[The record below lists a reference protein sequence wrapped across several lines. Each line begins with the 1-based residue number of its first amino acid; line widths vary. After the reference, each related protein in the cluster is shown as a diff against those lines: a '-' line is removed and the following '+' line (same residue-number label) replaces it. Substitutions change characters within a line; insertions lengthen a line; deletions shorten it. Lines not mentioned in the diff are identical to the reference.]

1 MKENK
6 NGSAPKRGMKRDLH
20 INQLQ
25 DTDYPFALNT
35 NTEQETGE
43 GLNLTN
49 EPSNYLAVNF
59 PEGYKV
65 IGKRKYL
72 QGNKTF
78 YILTNPET
86 KKSSIGYVDDT
97 LIESFNEDEYV
108 NCSDCE
114 GKNILSTP
122 LEETTQTPTHTYIE
136 LINDECHEVGEG
148 LDLDINYPIKFLNIK
163 VEKGDVKLYWNDYKN
178 PPRWLNTTDVSYL
191 FIQEVPCDNNIIE
204 DCVIIDKLLQFP
216 KYGNFTI
223 NPKTLQVGGNL
234 KKGTYEF
241 YGAYCDL
248 YGNNISEYFIPTNP
262 IPIFDE
268 NDNILSQK
276 DLDSYTNFAIKLE
289 IENLNINYPYYKIV
303 CVERTDVSGTASA
316 FIEGIH
322 PTTDNTV
329 IYSSS
334 GTSDVEGSIISGN
347 KRILKR
353 VDIAE
358 LYEVR
363 TKYDKA
369 KGTSAINGQQFMWG
383 MYRKPEINLQP
394 VVNLFGSLMKWQ
406 TSVAKE
412 DLYKNGISSSKYKG
426 YNRNEVQPFALRF
439 WFKNGGYTSNFPI
452 ISRPSIE
459 GERDVIDT
467 SNPNRESIE
476 ANAPDCFTTDRT
488 EKWQF
493 LNTATSIGICE
504 AGEGIE
510 TQSVEENITRS
521 CIIEDLAEIPTN
533 TISIE
538 IDGSYV
544 DLETYINENI
554 EEVTNPSSDL
564 YTPIGQYLEE
574 SLYVNDHCSANFEDN
589 CEVAVLIEE
598 EIYINGV
605 ENEQSTL
612 VEKCIED
619 YTKSVP
625 PLYCNLYKR
634 DLTDG
639 SFEKDLEFSEEFMPC
654 GNPINDCLPVVYK
667 REFNS
672 YNEDCSYAE
681 NILNNNNPT
690 QQGTTYFHNYYGAD
704 TLAELLDVDSRG
716 VIYTDSDFQST
727 LHKGALFFKIEKN
740 DRDSLIFEIT
750 KKSDCEKEDEISIGD
765 TLRYN
770 FYSTCNSTT
779 PLAIT
784 IIEPAGTA
792 ENPCSYTPPT
802 EGVVDMTEGLL
813 VELDV
818 TTYPDTFYVA
828 IDAPITS
835 ESVPDTRPTPL
846 CGCSGSTIKY
856 RTAPICGCF
865 GLFTRDVEYS
875 FVDVSWDSIIVNKKE
890 IYESECTFEIP
901 IIGECDPV
909 PYEYGEF
916 AYWESIE
923 EYPDNEELYNSSL
936 LKILESDL
944 TELSEYDKSNFEDFY
959 TDDVQNGEYTLK
971 TTTDFRCSKIRHP
984 KLPDNIVAPFMN
996 TISSA
1001 PFSETIIYPL
1011 GVKLDSEVVRTMLVV
1026 ALNNN
1031 LITQEDY
1038 DNIEGYEILRADNS
1052 INKSVIASG
1061 LVYDMY
1067 KYEKK
1072 EKEYYYSN
1080 YPHNDLGD
1088 DFLHYEDKN
1097 RNSFIPHPFN
1107 SEKNNRFSFI
1117 SPDVFLTKPA
1127 LPPEIV
1133 FNGYQL
1139 GNSSGRFTDVEDHPK
1154 WVILGKDARTLASF
1168 LAAVESGLE
1177 LAVKIAEFTTQGGA
1191 GHAWFIAG
1199 IASGTNAP
1207 GVGISSGATITFIIA
1222 SSLAQFMKV
1231 GQYRYQWLQ
1240 IFRDLGTVYNFAG
1253 YNVSHGYHNKFITN
1267 DKYFNEDNSVSNNE
1281 YLRGLSVKKYM
1292 KDGRYEYRDNTV
1304 TNNKLFVNNWGRE
1317 ESVFLSTGDFPIHYT
1332 DEYKNFDN
1340 SNLSIE
1346 QGSRTYLSNNDC
1358 TVDTDYERN
1367 VGSPY
1372 VTLKNYVPDQYGNI
1386 DSIKWLTTNYK
1397 FKLEE
1402 DNTCSPI
1409 YGGTIIISRFT
1420 WKRKLPL
1427 FTTTAMGEPDKLAFS
1442 YSQYTNI
1449 GSPRFYCDY
1458 ESDSIENIVIP
1469 FPDIDSEYNF
1479 DCERGKND
1487 FYVKPPSKMYL
1498 YYYGITDFLVESE
1511 INCNFRYGRKEL
1523 KDNFYPS
1530 IGDMVRWTQEKNVP
1544 ITEPNTFY
1552 YNNIYSLPVSNTPY
1566 KLLDSTF
1573 SKERQLLLSN
1583 QDNATIWSEKD
1594 VDENSPVDPWLIF
1607 KPLNWYEFPY
1617 DYGKLIELK
1626 AIEGGQVLARF
1637 EDKQLILNAVDN
1649 LADRMLP
1656 QTQKLGSG
1664 GIFSTRPNESNT
1676 SDLGFVGSQHHQTL
1690 STPYGHVTVD
1700 AKRGKI
1706 HLTTAGGQETI
1717 SESVGGQP
1725 TYMKNWFREQLPF
1738 KILRDIP
1745 DADVDNNYKG
1755 LGIAMGWDARFDR
1768 IFVTKKDYVAL
1779 QEGISMCD
1787 SDFVISDESYY
1798 QDIIDDYI
1806 SQGYT
1811 YEGIS
1816 DCELCFRKTI
1826 YSITPTTDIYA
1837 YFDTTSMLITDAEAA
1852 LIGLQ
1857 TWFTNF
1863 QTANPT
1869 YTGNLYTIPTIQER
1883 YLLNMAYIQKAGTQ
1897 FPNLNTAPEWAP
1909 YMNLPPNANTGS
1921 FVPPSDLV
1929 ALIFNDESDPPYHNS
1944 GENNFTGQPTV
1955 GSNAF
1960 TGNYIDF
1967 RDNSYPLFDNFRAVA
1982 YPIAKAGGGFNIAA
1996 TRNMVLHFLA
2006 AIEGEIITAEE
2017 VTALGITFDVS
2028 IINTTNPYKDYILPD
2043 SSVYVPLKEYGFLG
2057 IYDKISPADEVF
2069 SSEQFQED
2077 LASFT
2082 NIGTEFESEDVV
2094 CIPLEKIELEDE
2106 EYFEE
2111 HSWTIAFKI
2120 GEGWI
2125 SYYSFTPNYYSFH
2138 NEFFQTGYNYGESA
2152 GTLWSHTLNNTSL
2165 QVFQGVKY
2173 PWIVE
2178 VPLKN
2183 QNINKILKSAEINIE
2198 AKRYQN
2204 QWDYSEHKDVGFNKL
2219 VVYNNTNNSGN
2230 LNLVQQKSY
2239 KDTNKYPITNN
2250 DGTQDVL
2257 YTAEN
2262 GKHYINYFYNRVK
2275 NQDNNVPI
2283 WLWEKNMINKTV
2295 NQQAVSFRGKSLL
2308 ERIKGH
2314 QFLLRLTQDKESRY
2328 SIILKDVQ
2336 TKEIIHE

>member
-1 MKENK
+1 
-6 NGSAPKRGMKRDLH
+6 MKRDLH

-59 PEGYKV
+59 PSGYKV
-65 IGKRKYL
+65 IGRRKYL

-78 YILTNPET
+78 YILTNPTT

-97 LIESFNEDEYV
+97 LIEVFNEDGYI
-108 NCSDCE
+108 NCDDCE
-114 GKNILSTP
+114 GKNSLSTP
-122 LEETTQTPTHTYIE
+122 LEEITQTPTHEYVE

-148 LDLDINYPIKFLNIK
+148 LDLDINHPIKFLNIK

-191 FIQEVPCDNNIIE
+191 FTQEIPCNDDITE
-204 DCVIIDKLLQFP
+204 DCIIIDKLLQFP

-234 KKGTYEF
+234 KKGSYEF

-276 DLDSYTNFAIKLE
+276 DLDSYTNFSIKLE
-289 IENLNINYPYYKIV
+289 IENLNANYPYYKIV

-316 FIEGIH
+316 FLEGIH
-322 PTTDNTV
+322 PTTDDSI

-334 GTSDVEGSIISGN
+334 GSSDAEGSIISGN
-347 KRILKR
+347 KKILKR
-353 VDIAE
+353 VDISE

-369 KGTSAINGQQFMWG
+369 KGTTAINGQQFMWG
-383 MYRKPEINLQP
+383 LYRKPEINLQP

-439 WFKNGGYTSNFPI
+439 WFKNGGYTANYPI
-452 ISRPSIE
+452 IARPSIE
-459 GERDVIDT
+459 GERTAINEN
-467 SNPNRESIE
+467 NPNRESIE
-476 ANAPDCFTTDRT
+476 YNSPDCYTTDRT

-493 LNTATSIGICE
+493 LNTATQIGICE
-504 AGEGIE
+504 AAEGVE
-510 TQSVEENITRS
+510 TQSVDETVVRS
-521 CIIEDLAEIPTN
+521 CTIEDLDEIPTN

-538 IDGSYV
+538 IEGSYV

-574 SLYVNDHCSANFEDN
+574 ALYEEDHCEPNFEDN
-589 CEVAVLIEE
+589 CDEASLTET
-598 EIYINGV
+598 EIYISNV
-605 ENEQSTL
+605 ENEETTL
-612 VEKCIED
+612 IEKCIED
-619 YTKSVP
+619 YSKSVP

-634 DLTDG
+634 ELTDG
-639 SFEKDLEFSEEFMPC
+639 SFEKDLDFAEAYMPC
-654 GNPINDCLPVVYK
+654 GNPLNDCLPIVYK
-667 REFNS
+667 REFNL
-672 YNEDCSYAE
+672 YNEDCAYAE

-690 QQGTTYFHNYYGAD
+690 QQGTSYFHNYYGAD
-704 TLAELLDVDSRG
+704 TLDELLDNDGVDG
-716 VIYTDSDFQST
+716 KEVIYTDSNFQST

-740 DRDSLIFEIT
+740 NRDSIIFEIT
-750 KKSDCEKEDEISIGD
+750 KKSECEKEDEISIGD

-770 FYSTCNSTT
+770 FYSSCKSTT
-779 PLAIT
+779 ALPIT
-784 IIEPAGTA
+784 IIEPD
-792 ENPCSYTPPT
+792 NPDCDYTPPT

-813 VELDV
+813 VELNV
-818 TTYPDTFYVA
+818 TSYPDVFYVA
-828 IDAPITS
+828 IDAPITE
-835 ESVPDTRPTPL
+835 ESVPDTRTMPT
-846 CGCSGSTIKY
+846 CSCSGEVTKY

-865 GLFTRDVEYS
+865 SVFTRDIEYS
-875 FVDVSWDSIIVNKKE
+875 SADVSWDSITVNKKE
-890 IYESECTFEIP
+890 TYESECTFEIP

-909 PYEYGEF
+909 PYAYGEF
-916 AYWESIE
+916 SYWESTE
-923 EYPDNEELYNSSL
+923 EYPNNEELYDSSS
-936 LKILESDL
+936 LKILEEDL
-944 TELSEYDKSNFEDFY
+944 DELSEYDKTNFEDFY
-959 TDDVQNGEYTLK
+959 TNDVQNGAYTLK
-971 TTTDFRCSKIRHP
+971 DSTDFRCSKIRHP
-984 KLPDNIVAPFMN
+984 KFPDNIVAPFMT

-1001 PFSETIIYPL
+1001 PFSEALIYPL
-1011 GVKLDSEVVRTMLVV
+1011 GVRMDSEVIKTMLNV
-1026 ALNNN
+1026 ALTNN

-1052 INKSVIASG
+1052 VNKSVIASG

-1067 KYEKK
+1067 KYNKK
-1072 EKEYYYSN
+1072 GKEYYYPN

-1088 DFLHYEDKN
+1088 DLLHYEDKD
-1097 RNSFIPHPFN
+1097 RNSFIPHPFD
-1107 SEKNNRFSFI
+1107 SEKNNRYSFI
-1117 SPDVFLTKPA
+1117 SPDIFLTKPS
-1127 LPPEIV
+1127 LPTEIV

-1139 GNSSGRFTDVEDHPK
+1139 GNSSGRFTNVEDHPK
-1154 WVILGKDARTLASF
+1154 WTILGRDARTLASF
-1168 LAAVESGLE
+1168 LGGLESALE
-1177 LAVKIAEFTTQGGA
+1177 LAIKIAEFTVQGGA
-1191 GHAWFIAG
+1191 GHTWFVAG
-1199 IASGTNAP
+1199 FTNGTNA
-1207 GVGISSGATITFIIA
+1207 VGASISTGALLAFVGAA
-1222 SSLAQFMKV
+1222 SISQFLKV
-1231 GQYRYQWLQ
+1231 GQYRYQWIE
-1240 IFRDLGTVYNFAG
+1240 IFRNLGAVYNFAG
-1253 YNVSHGYHNKFITN
+1253 YNVSHGYHNKFVIN
-1267 DKYFNEDNSVSNNE
+1267 DKYFNEDNSVGNNE
-1281 YLRGLSVKKYM
+1281 YVRGLSIKKYM
-1292 KDGRYEYRDNTV
+1292 KDGRYEYRDNT
-1304 TNNKLFVNNWGRE
+1304 TTSNKLFVNNWGRE
-1317 ESVFLSTGDFPIHYT
+1317 ESVFLSLGDFPIHYT
-1332 DEYKNFDN
+1332 DEYKNHDN

-1346 QGSRTYLSNNDC
+1346 QGSRTYMSNNNCDI
-1358 TVDTDYERN
+1358 DSDYERN

-1372 VTLKNYVPDQYGNI
+1372 VTLRNYIPDQYGNI

-1402 DNTCSPI
+1402 DTSCTPI
-1409 YGGTIIISRFT
+1409 YGGTVVISRFT

-1427 FTTTAMGEPDKLAFS
+1427 FTTTAMGEPDKLAFN

-1458 ESDSIENIVIP
+1458 ESDSTQNILGIP
-1469 FPDIDSEYNF
+1469 FPDIDSNYNF
-1479 DCERGKND
+1479 DCETGKNG

-1523 KDNFYPS
+1523 KDSFYPS
-1530 IGDMVRWTQEKNVP
+1530 IGDIVRWTQEKNVS

-1566 KLLDSTF
+1566 KLLDSSF
-1573 SKERQLLLSN
+1573 SKERQLLLAN
-1583 QDNATIWSEKD
+1583 QNNATIWSEKD
-1594 VDENSPVDPWLIF
+1594 NDENSPVDPWLIF

-1656 QTQKLGSG
+1656 QTQKLGTG

-1676 SDLGFVGSQHHQTL
+1676 SDLGYVGSQHHQTL

-1706 HLTTAGGQETI
+1706 HLTTAGGQETL

-1738 KILRDIP
+1738 KILKTVP
-1745 DADVDNNYKG
+1745 NTDVDNNYKG
-1755 LGIAMGWDARFDR
+1755 IGIAMGWDARFDR
-1768 IFVTKKDYVAL
+1768 IFITKKDYITKK
-1779 QEGISMCD
+1779 ENI
-1787 SDFVISDESYY
+1787 DFCNGEFVNTNLEDYS
-1798 QDIIDDYI
+1798 DIIEDYEN
-1806 SQGYT
+1806 QGYT
-1811 YEGIS
+1811 FEGIE
-1816 DCELCFRKTI
+1816 DCNLKFIKI
-1826 YSITPTTDIYA
+1826 ISNLADDQDIYVT
-1837 YFDTTSMLITDAEAA
+1837 FDVTSMLETDGVNAKEA
-1852 LIGLQ
+1852 LEE
-1857 TWFTNF
+1857 WFIDFKNN
-1863 QTANPT
+1863 NPT
-1869 YTGNLYTIPTIQER
+1869 YMGNLWIIPYSNEEYLDFPTRIYNGSIPPHLTGQWNTIANLP
-1883 YLLNMAYIQKAGTQ
+1883 
-1897 FPNLNTAPEWAP
+1897 PNLNTIDWEPPKELLLLIFMDESHPSYHDNLLSTGFHGAFPDQPSETFYENYLSYKNIINSYNTLTPIVYPIFKELTGRGGAFGLHLMAAYEGKIMTQPELDAYNIVTDMSLLLTENP
-1909 YMNLPPNANTGS
+1909 YAS
-1921 FVPPSDLV
+1921 
-1929 ALIFNDESDPPYHNS
+1929 ALIPD
-1944 GENNFTGQPTV
+1944 
-1955 GSNAF
+1955 
-1960 TGNYIDF
+1960 
-1967 RDNSYPLFDNFRAVA
+1967 
-1982 YPIAKAGGGFNIAA
+1982 
-1996 TRNMVLHFLA
+1996 
-2006 AIEGEIITAEE
+2006 
-2017 VTALGITFDVS
+2017 
-2028 IINTTNPYKDYILPD
+2028 TNPAEYLQ
-2043 SSVYVPLKEYGFLG
+2043 PLKDIGWTAFFNKL
-2057 IYDKISPADEVF
+2057 SPASNVF
-2069 SSEQFQED
+2069 SSQQFKDD
-2077 LASFT
+2077 LDGLVGLQ
-2082 NIGTEFESEDVV
+2082 NGELIIEEELV
-2094 CIPLEKIELEDE
+2094 PLEKIDLEDE

-2198 AKRYQN
+2198 VKRYQN

-2275 NQDNNVPI
+2275 NQDNNIPI
-2283 WLWEKNMINKTV
+2283 WLWNKTMTSKTI
-2295 NQQAVSFRGKSLL
+2295 NPQAVSFRGKSLL